1 MRFRTVLVAWL
12 HGAGLLAVAAI
23 AKAADPPAEGVTDPW
38 TAEARRHFKTGVKLY
53 QEANYAGALA
63 EFEAAY
69 QKKPGPG
76 SLQNVAL
83 CQKALLRYAEA
94 ADTLKLLLERHGSE
108 LSEEEKTAAKV
119 AYDDLEAHVGSV
131 ILQVRPPHARV
142 TFDGRTIDA
151 ASLGAP
157 LRTNFGDHTIV
168 ADAPGYGRAMKTVK
182 VASGA
187 PVTVE
192 IALTAVMGFLDVR
205 SNDAAAVI
213 AIDGRP
219 VGLGNWSGPVSP
231 DDEHLVQVYRA
242 GYEPFESRVAV
253 AVGETKP
260 IVGTL
265 GARVGTSARTADSGA
280 LHPPPKAQPK
290 LGWYSVFGLN
300 ALGTGAAPLD
310 FDISGDDTNRGALS
324 VGLRLGKRVFPTFGI
339 EALLDAGTLNVAD
352 ACDEA
357 SEPPPDDPEAFACGS
372 SGQVD
377 RNYQLGWFRFG
388 PAARLSTPGE
398 TWRFGAG
405 FGTGLVWHQ
414 LKVARHEGQD
424 ADGGKATGWDPF
436 FLLEIGFAYHFGHL
450 SIGLDVMAEL
460 DGATS
465 LEANFD
471 GRNRSAFE
479 ESGNVIPM
487 LGIGLR
493 AGYSQ
498 FPTEKKRR

>member
-1 MRFRTVLVAWL
+1 MRLCPVLVVWL
-12 HGAGLLAVAAI
+12 HAAGLLAVAEVAR
-23 AKAADPPAEGVTDPW
+23 AADPPPEVVTDPW
-38 TAEARRHFKTGVKLY
+38 TTEARRHFRTGVTLY

-108 LSEEEKTAAKV
+108 LSAEETTAAKL
-119 AYDDLEAHVGSV
+119 AYDELEAHVGSIV
-131 ILQVRPPHARV
+131 LRVRPPHAKV
-142 TFDGRTIDA
+142 TLDGRTIDA

-157 LRTNFGDHTIV
+157 LRTNSGDHTIV
-168 ADAPGYGRAMKTVK
+168 ADAPGHGRATKTVR

-187 PVTVE
+187 PAMLE
-192 IALTAVMGFLDVR
+192 ISLKPVMGFLDVR
-205 SNDAAAVI
+205 ASDTAAVI

-231 DDEHLVQVYRA
+231 DEEHLVQVYRA
-242 GYEPFESRVAV
+242 GYEPFEARVAV
-253 AVGETKP
+253 DVGQTKP
-260 IVGTL
+260 IIGTL
-265 GARVGTSARTADSGA
+265 GARVGGAAVTADSGA
-280 LHPPPKAQPK
+280 LPPPPMAKAK

-300 ALGTGAAPLD
+300 AIGTAAAPLD
-310 FDISGDDTNRGALS
+310 FDISGDDTRHGALS
-324 VGLRLGKRVFPTFGI
+324 LGLRVGKRVWPTFGI
-339 EALLDAGTLNVAD
+339 EALLDAGTLSVDD
-352 ACDEA
+352 ACDQA
-357 SEPPPDDPEAFACGS
+357 VEPPAGEPDAFACGT

-398 TWRFGAG
+398 SWRFGAG
-405 FGTGLVWHQ
+405 FGAGLVWHQ

-424 ADGGKATGWDPF
+424 AGGGKASGWDPF
-436 FLLEIGFAYHFGHL
+436 FLLELGFSYHFGHL

-465 LEANFD
+465 LEGTFD

-479 ESGNVIPM
+479 DSGNVIPM

-498 FPTEKKRR
+498 IPTEKKRR